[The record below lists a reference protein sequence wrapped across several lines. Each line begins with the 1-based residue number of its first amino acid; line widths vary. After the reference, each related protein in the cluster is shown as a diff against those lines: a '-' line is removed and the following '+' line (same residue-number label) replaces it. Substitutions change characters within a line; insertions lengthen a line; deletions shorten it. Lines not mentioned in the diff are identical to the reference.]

1 MLQLLISALEIKLI
15 KTELVPIN
23 SGKEIDTQT
32 WGDFMNCKA
41 LTLPSEISWITIY
54 WAIIKSVKKDI
65 IARLLSEL
73 ISILNQGG

>member
-32 WGDFMNCKA
+32 WEDFMNCKA

-54 WAIIKSVKKDI
+54 
-65 IARLLSEL
+65 
-73 ISILNQGG
+73 